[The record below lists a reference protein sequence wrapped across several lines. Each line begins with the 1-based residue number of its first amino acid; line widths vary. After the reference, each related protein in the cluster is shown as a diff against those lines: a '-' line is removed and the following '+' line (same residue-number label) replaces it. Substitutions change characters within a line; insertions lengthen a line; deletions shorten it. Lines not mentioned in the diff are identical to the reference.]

1 MNNTALNQ
9 RISYHQALSEI
20 PRIDLDKRFIGK
32 TIWEANNTR
41 IGDGELMTAMITRV
55 SHNYI
60 ETKAKF
66 QPAPPPKKKKNV
78 FA

>member
-32 TIWEANNTR
+32 TIWEANNKH
-41 IGDGELMTAMITRV
+41 IWELMIVMITRV
-55 SHNYI
+55 SNNYI
-60 ETKAKF
+60 ETKAK
-66 QPAPPPKKKKNV
+66 KNKRKWQKYK
-78 FA
+78 

>member
-41 IGDGELMTAMITRV
+41 IGELMTAMITRV

-66 QPAPPPKKKKNV
+66 QPPPQKKKMFLPKI
-78 FA
+78 